1 MSAVSEFLTQTNLK
15 NSLSDGG
22 YSGITSQVDVNSN
35 SAGKFAI
42 LHMGAS
48 GYEPANA
55 TSDAKTPGNV
65 IALETGTGSEILV
78 LKSGFV
84 RNSSWS
90 FTKGGAVY
98 LATSDGGVT
107 QTKPSASSNAVQ
119 YLGEAYDTDILD
131 FNPDSTVVTIA

>member
-1 MSAVSEFLTQTNLK
+1 MSAISEFLTQTNFK

-22 YSGITSQVDVNSN
+22 FSGITSHVDVNSN
-35 SAGKFAI
+35 SVGKFAV

-55 TSDAKTPGNV
+55 STDAKTPGNV
-65 IALETGTGSEILV
+65 IALEAGTGSDILV

-84 RNSSWS
+84 RNSAWS
-90 FTKGGAVY
+90 FTKGAPVY
-98 LATSDGGVT
+98 LATTDGGVT
-107 QTKPSASSNAVQ
+107 QTKPSSTNNAVQ

-131 FNPDSTVVTIA
+131 FNPDSTVVTVA

>member
-1 MSAVSEFLTQTNLK
+1 MSAISEFLTQTNFN

-22 YSGITSQVDVNSN
+22 YSGITATVDVTANA
-35 SAGKFAI
+35 AGKFAV

-55 TSDAKTPGNV
+55 STDAKTPGNA
-65 IALETGTGSEILV
+65 IALEAGTGTDILV

-84 RNSSWS
+84 RNSAWS
-90 FTKGGAVY
+90 FTKGSPVY
-98 LATSDGGVT
+98 LSTTDGGVT

-131 FNPDSTVVTIA
+131 FNPDSTVVTVA

>member
-22 YSGITSQVDVNSN
+22 FSGITSRVEVNAN
-35 SAGKFAI
+35 SVGQFAV
-42 LHMGAS
+42 LYMGAS

-55 TSDAKTPGNV
+55 TTDAKTPGNV
-65 IALETGTGSEILV
+65 IALEAGTGSEIHV

-98 LATSDGGVT
+98 LSTSDGGLT
-107 QTKPSASSNAVQ
+107 QTKPSATDNAVQ

>member
-22 YSGITSQVDVNSN
+22 YSGITSHVDVHSN
-35 SAGKFAI
+35 SVGKFAV

-55 TSDAKTPGNV
+55 STDAKTPGNV
-65 IALETGTGSEILV
+65 IALETGTGSDVLV

-98 LATSDGGVT
+98 LATSDGTLT
-107 QTKPSASSNAVQ
+107 QTKPSSTDNAVQ

>member
-1 MSAVSEFLTQTNLK
+1 MSAISQFLTQTNLK

-22 YSGITSQVDVNSN
+22 YSGITSRVEVNANSVGKYAVLYMTSN
-35 SAGKFAI
+35 
-42 LHMGAS
+42 

-55 TSDAKTPGNV
+55 TSDSKTPGNV
-65 IALETGTGSEILV
+65 IALVSGTGSDVLV

-90 FTKGGAVY
+90 FTKGGPVY
-98 LATSDGGVT
+98 LSTSDGGVT
-107 QTKPSASSNAVQ
+107 QTKPSSTDNAVQ

-131 FNPDSTVVTIA
+131 FNPDSTVVTVA